1 MSAHTPMRV
10 TATLETGIAHAGP
23 WGIALDGLLAA
34 QLHDQAKTQLAEDGD
49 GHTPVLEVDD
59 PPVIDLPLARCGTG
73 QSWHWA
79 ATCAWPVDGHSHR
92 PDVTY
97 WMSKA
102 DHRDLEQL
110 ATSMPKTVS
119 DHRGRYR
126 GHHMPIMTTIC
137 TAVTWHAVGDVDRVR
152 TLLLEVAAIGK
163 KRRTGHGR
171 VLTWTITP
179 APELTPWRAGHL
191 HPDGTLGR
199 PVPTSCLTDHPNT
212 LTTGVGP
219 AGIRPPYIHPAT
231 QQQLHLPVHPSP

>member
-1 MSAHTPMRV
+1 MLFRS
-10 TATLETGIAHAGP
+10 
-23 WGIALDGLLAA
+23 
-34 QLHDQAKTQLAEDGD
+34 QAKTQLSPDAPA
-49 GHTPVLEVDD
+49 HIPVLEVDD
-59 PPVIDLPLARCGTG
+59 PPVIELPLARCGTG

-110 ATSMPKTVS
+110 ASSMPKTVS
-119 DHRGRYR
+119 DARGRYR

-137 TAVTWHAVGDVDRVR
+137 TAVTWHAVGDVDQVR
-152 TLLLEVAAIGK
+152 ALLLEVAAIGK
-163 KRRTGHGR
+163 KRRSGHGR
-171 VLTWTITP
+171 VLSWTVSP
-179 APELTPWRAGHL
+179 ATDLTLWQAGHL

-199 PVPTSCLTDHPNT
+199 PVPTACVYGQQDVVTS
-212 LTTGVGP
+212 GVGP

-231 QQQLHLPVHPSP
+231 QQQLHLPVHPSL